1 MLSQPE
7 LFLLIK
13 NKVKKILIA
22 STNPGKTSEIKFGLQ
37 ELKKQGIEIITL
49 NDVVVGEDEP
59 VENGQTFE
67 ENSFLKAKFY
77 SDLTG
82 LPAIAD
88 DGGLV
93 IPYLNGEPGVRSR
106 RWLGRSASDEELVD
120 YTLKRLQDVA
130 RKDRSAHL
138 EMSLC
143 FYDPKTKKNVFETEK
158 ILGHIS
164 ETANKKRVAG
174 FPYRAVFIVDKYNK
188 FYDDLTKEEHDL
200 VNHRLIALKR
210 LTKKIEDLI

>member
-1 MLSQPE
+1 
-7 LFLLIK
+7 
-13 NKVKKILIA
+13 VKKILIA

-37 ELKKQGIEIITL
+37 ELTKQGIEILTL

-77 SDLTG
+77 SDLTD

-106 RWLGRSASDEELVD
+106 RWLGRAASDGELVV

-130 RKDRSAHL
+130 RKNRSAHL

-158 ILGHIS
+158 IFGHIS
-164 ETANKKRVAG
+164 ETANEKRVAG

-188 FYDDLTKEEHDL
+188 FYDDLTEEEHAQ